1 MTNIKTAT
9 IIGSGVGGLCAA
21 IALRQAGI
29 DAHVYE
35 KADLLGDVG
44 AGLVIW
50 SNAIRALR
58 MLGLADDA
66 LHAGATL
73 QRGEIS
79 TATGRV
85 MKRTD
90 LASHQRLYSE
100 PTAAIH
106 RAALSRVLLA
116 RLPANAIHLNQ
127 KCERVEQDAGGATA
141 HFADGSST
149 RADLLIGADG
159 IRSAVRGQFFPNV
172 ALRYSGYTAWRG
184 VVQTKDE
191 SALGIT
197 SETWGRGARFGIVRM
212 DAERVYWFATANAP
226 AGSLV
231 PQAQRKTTLL
241 ALFGGWHSPIPQLL
255 AATPDEAFLQNDIYD
270 IPPMKSWSA
279 GRVTLLGDAAHA
291 TTPNMGQGACMA
303 IESAVVLARCLA
315 DGVSVEAVL
324 REYERI
330 RQPRTAWVTRQ
341 SWQLGQV
348 GQIENPLL
356 RAARDAVFSLL
367 PASTMNA
374 QLAQA
379 LGGFE

>member
-44 AGLVIW
+44 AGLVLW

-79 TATGRV
+79 TAAGRV

-90 LASHQRLYSE
+90 LASHLRLYGE

-127 KCERVEQDAGGATA
+127 KCERVEQDASGTTA
-141 HFADGSST
+141 HFADGSFT

-159 IRSAVRGQFFPNV
+159 IRSAVRGQFFPDV

-197 SETWGRGARFGIVRM
+197 SETWARGARFGIVRM

-231 PQAQRKTTLL
+231 SQAQRKTTLL

-255 AATPDEAFLQNDIYD
+255 AATPDQAFLQNDIYD
-270 IPPMKSWSA
+270 IPPMKRWSA

-303 IESAVVLARCLA
+303 VESAVVLARCLA
-315 DGVSVEAVL
+315 DGASVEAAL
-324 REYERI
+324 RDYERI

-341 SWQLGQV
+341 SWQLGQI

-356 RAARDAVFSLL
+356 CAARDAVFSLL